1 MRINKS
7 LSTAMYKI
15 LDEEKQVSRLAFDQ
29 DKFHAY
35 CKTINH
41 IGDLSDRVQVLG
53 DFLLKDFQIPS
64 AIKDL
69 VIPRKIRLYDGD
81 EYNNLKDMDYY
92 KGDDFGDK
100 VQILDATEFSSVSK
114 AIVNSQRKSGA
125 AMTDMAT
132 ASAAVVLSTVQSRV
146 LCDNDNCLRGD
157 ELFVPIVLCF
167 NPVDEDFLGT
177 KNEAMLKLWFKAA
190 LDAF

>member
-1 MRINKS
+1 MRINKA
-7 LSTAMYKI
+7 LSTAMYTI

-41 IGDLSDRVQVLG
+41 IGDLGDRVQVLG
-53 DFLLKDFQIPS
+53 DYLIKDFQIPT
-64 AIKDL
+64 ALKDL
-69 VIPRKIRLYDGD
+69 VMPRKVALLDGD
-81 EYNNLKDMDYY
+81 EYNDLKDSDYY

-100 VQILDATEFSSVSK
+100 VKLLDAAEFSSVSK
-114 AIVNSQRKSGA
+114 GIVNSQRKAGA

-132 ASAAVVLSTVQSRV
+132 ASAATVLSTVQSRV
-146 LCDNDNCLRGD
+146 LCGNDYCLRED
-157 ELFVPIVLCF
+157 KLFVPIVLCF

-190 LDAF
+190 LETF

>member
-15 LDEEKQVSRLAFDQ
+15 LDEEKQVSKLAFDQ

-41 IGDLSDRVQVLG
+41 IGRLGDRVQVLG
-53 DFLLKDFQIPS
+53 DYLIKDFQIPT
-64 AIKDL
+64 ALKDL
-69 VIPRKIRLYDGD
+69 VMPRAVRLYDGD
-81 EYNNLKDMDYY
+81 EYNDLKDSDYY
-92 KGDDFGDK
+92 KQDDFGDK
-100 VQILDATEFSSVSK
+100 VKLLDATDFSSVSK

-125 AMTDMAT
+125 AMTDMAS

-146 LCDNDNCLRGD
+146 LCDEDNCLRGD
-157 ELFVPIVLCF
+157 GLFVPIVLCF
-167 NPVDEDFLGT
+167 NPVDVDFLGT

-190 LDAF
+190 LDM

>member
-41 IGDLSDRVQVLG
+41 IGTLGDRVQVLG
-53 DFLLKDFQIPS
+53 DYLIKDFQIPT
-64 AIKDL
+64 ALKDL
-69 VIPRKIRLYDGD
+69 VMPRAVRLYDGD
-81 EYNNLKDMDYY
+81 EYNDLKDSDYY
-92 KGDDFGDK
+92 KEKDDFGDK
-100 VQILDATEFSSVSK
+100 VKLLDAADFSSVSK
-114 AIVNSQRKSGA
+114 GIVNSQRKAGA
-125 AMTDMAT
+125 AMTDMAS
-132 ASAAVVLSTVQSRV
+132 ASAAVVLSTVQSRA
-146 LCDNDNCLRGD
+146 LCDENNCLRGD
-157 ELFVPIVLCF
+157 DLYVPIVLCF
-167 NPVDEDFLGT
+167 NPVDVDFLGT

-190 LDAF
+190 LDM